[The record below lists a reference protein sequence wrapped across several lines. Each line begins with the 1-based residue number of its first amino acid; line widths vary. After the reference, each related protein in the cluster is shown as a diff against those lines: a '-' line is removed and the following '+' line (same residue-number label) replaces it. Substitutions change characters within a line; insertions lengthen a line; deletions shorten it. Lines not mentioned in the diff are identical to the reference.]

1 MFERL
6 TGMLGEMASSPQ
18 KSTSPS
24 PERPLEPTDA
34 PTRKLRHVEAC
45 LDYDVDY
52 KTRTTGF
59 ERFDL
64 PYCALPE
71 TDLAAIDLSTTF
83 LGKPLRAPLLIGAMT
98 GGAALSATINRNLA
112 EAAEQLG
119 VGLMLGSQRVMLEH
133 PEAAASFTVR
143 PYAPTALLIGN
154 LGVAQLNQGYGER
167 ELKAAVSTVGADAL
181 ALHTNPLQEAFQRGG
196 DTDFRGLVQ
205 KLEQLVPTLPF
216 PVVLKEVGHGLSG
229 AVARSVAGA
238 GFAALDVAGA
248 GGTSWAKVE
257 ALVRYGLEDGE
268 VRHLE
273 LAEWGIPTADALQE
287 VHEASPHMPLVA
299 SGGIRSGLDAAKALA
314 LGAQVVA
321 VARPLLKPAL
331 ESSQA
336 VVDWLETFLW
346 ELRVA
351 LHGVGACNLAALR
364 RVRLQPKP

>member
-1 MFERL
+1 
-6 TGMLGEMASSPQ
+6 MASSSLPNPASDQ
-18 KSTSPS
+18 
-24 PERPLEPTDA
+24 LADA

-45 LDYDVDY
+45 LDYDVEY
-52 KTRTTGF
+52 KMRTTGF

-71 TDLAAIDLSTTF
+71 TDLSGIDLNTTF
-83 LGKPLRAPLLIGAMT
+83 LGKPLSAPFLIGAMT
-98 GGAALSATINRNLA
+98 GGAALSGTINRNLA
-112 EAAEQLG
+112 EAAERLG

-133 PEAAASFTVR
+133 PGAAASFQVR
-143 PYAPTALLIGN
+143 PFAPTALLIGN
-154 LGVAQLNQGYGER
+154 LGVAQLNQGYGRAQLE
-167 ELKAAVSTVGADAL
+167 AAAATVGADAL

-196 DTDFRGLVQ
+196 DTDFRGLVG
-205 KLEQLVPTLPF
+205 KLEQLVPNLPF
-216 PVVLKEVGHGLSG
+216 PVLLKEVGHGLSG

-257 ALVRYGLEDGE
+257 ALVRYGEL
-268 VRHLE
+268 RHAE
-273 LAEWGIPTADALQE
+273 LAEWGLPTADALRE
-287 VHEASPHMPLVA
+287 VRQVLPETPLVA
-299 SGGIRSGLDAAKALA
+299 SGGIRTGVDAAKALA

-331 ESSQA
+331 TSPQA

-351 LHGVGACNLAALR
+351 MHGVGARDLRALR
-364 RVRLQPKP
+364 YIGLKLKG